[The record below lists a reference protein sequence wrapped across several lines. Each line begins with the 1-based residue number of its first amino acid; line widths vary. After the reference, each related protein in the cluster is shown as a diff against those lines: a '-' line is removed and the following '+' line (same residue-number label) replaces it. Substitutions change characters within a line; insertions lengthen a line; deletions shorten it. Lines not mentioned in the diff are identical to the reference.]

1 MPDAPAETAT
11 TDAPPTEPP
20 ADETATDPSAEIEKW
35 KALARKNEERAKANA
50 GAAKE
55 LEKLRETMMSDQE
68 RAIAEARAAGRAETL
83 AEVSAE
89 LVAASITATA
99 AGRLGPEQISKL
111 VANVNPLNF
120 LGDDGRV
127 SAELVAEFVDGIA
140 PTPNEPAAPAPL
152 DLGQGTRGA
161 PPALNSS
168 ELENSLRKAV
178 GA

>member
-1 MPDAPAETAT
+1 MPETTAETAT
-11 TDAPPTEPP
+11 TEPATEPA
-20 ADETATDPSAEIEKW
+20 ADETATDPTAEIEKW

-55 LEKLRETMMSDQE
+55 LEQLRATMMSDQE
-68 RAIAEARAAGRAETL
+68 RAISEAKAAGRAETL

-89 LVAASITATA
+89 LVGAAITATA
-99 AGRLGPEQISKL
+99 AGRMAPEQIERL
-111 VANVNPLNF
+111 VANVNPSNF
-120 LGDDGRV
+120 LGEDGRV

-140 PTPNEPAAPAPL
+140 PTPTETATPPPL

-168 ELENSLRKAV
+168 ELENSLRRAV